1 MGDKGGKLLGN
12 RISSEMVSFVKPRAK
27 DII

>member
-1 MGDKGGKLLGN
+1 MGDKRGKLLGN
-12 RISSEMVSFVKPRAK
+12 RISSEMVSFVKTKAK